1 MLLWGSIVALEKM
14 SGAEWSLGGDDRGDA
29 LLYLAA
35 GLVSLQTSRLDPMAI
50 PHCFARLIST
60 SYSASC
66 CNLLRIPLSLSAPGS
81 PQHAWEGAIFSA
93 VLLVPKLPHATT
105 SKSGNIVRSAGPAPG
120 CVQRLPPAS
129 AEARDRIRT
138 HFALFLPRRYH
149 SSLLSVSFVSP

>member
-35 GLVSLQTSRLDPMAI
+35 GLASLQTSRLDPMAI

-66 CNLLRIPLSLSAPGS
+66 CNLFLSA
-81 PQHAWEGAIFSA
+81 SA
-93 VLLVPKLPHATT
+93 LLAHLSMHGKGPY
-105 SKSGNIVRSAGPAPG
+105 SALS
-120 CVQRLPPAS
+120 CSSQS
-129 AEARDRIRT
+129 SRT
-138 HFALFLPRRYH
+138 PRRQKAET
-149 SSLLSVSFVSP
+149 L